1 MKAFLILEDGTV
13 FAGTHIGAEKEIIS
27 EIVFNTSMAGYLE
40 VLTDPSYAGQA
51 VCMTYPLI
59 GNYGVCLED
68 MESSRPCLDGFIVRE
83 LSRMPSN
90 FRSDMSI
97 QEFLDK
103 YEVPGIAGIDTRA
116 LVKLLREKGTM
127 NGMITTREDFVLEEI
142 LPKLKAYTP
151 GKVVEKVSTKEKYT
165 VGEGA
170 RKVALVDFG
179 TKSNIISCLTKRD
192 CRVTVYPALA
202 TAEEILADEP
212 DGIMLSNGPGDPKE
226 CVSVIEE
233 VKKLYRSDV
242 PIFAICLGH
251 QLMALA
257 TGADTFKMKYGHR
270 GGNHP
275 VKDLA
280 TGQVYIAAQNHG
292 YVVDMEKLDPAV
304 AKPAFVNVNDGTC
317 EGVTYTNK
325 NIFTVQ
331 FHPEACSGPLESGFL
346 FDRFMEMIDAGRQE
360 GGVEH
365 A

>member
-13 FAGTHIGAEKEIIS
+13 FEGTHIGAEKEIIS

-68 MESSRPCLDGFIVRE
+68 MESSRPWPDGFIVRE

-90 FRSDMSI
+90 FRCDMSI
-97 QEFLDK
+97 QEFLEK
-103 YEVPGIAGIDTRA
+103 YGIPGIAGIDTRA

-127 NGMITTREDFVLEEI
+127 NGCITTREDFTLEEV
-142 LPKLKAYTP
+142 LPKLKAYTT
-151 GKVVEKVSTKEKYT
+151 GKVVEKVSCKEKYT
-165 VGEGA
+165 VGEGS
-170 RKVALVDFG
+170 RKVALLDLG
-179 TKSNIISCLTKRD
+179 TKNNIARSLAKRD
-192 CRVTVYPALA
+192 CTVRVYPALA
-202 TAEEILADEP
+202 TAEEILADQP

-226 CVSVIEE
+226 CVSVIREIR
-233 VKKLYRSDV
+233 KLYESDV

-280 TGQVYIAAQNHG
+280 TGKVYISSQNHG
-292 YVVDMEKLDPAV
+292 YVVDMEKLDAKV
-304 AKPAFVNVNDGTC
+304 AAPAFVNVND
-317 EGVTYTNK
+317 
-325 NIFTVQ
+325 
-331 FHPEACSGPLESGFL
+331 
-346 FDRFMEMIDAGRQE
+346 
-360 GGVEH
+360 
-365 A
+365 